1 MSRDVRFYAVG
12 QSPAAS
18 HGTGAPVDDP
28 AWPAGLQEAFW
39 RYERAL
45 LGNDLDALDELFLDE
60 PATLRADA
68 SGVLVGHAEIS
79 EFRRTR
85 GTRGGLPGPRT
96 VDRLHVQAH
105 GPAFAVLVA
114 EITRADGGRGLQTQ
128 VWVAVPD
135 DSGPGPGGQSRWR
148 VAAAHVSGSP
158 PPAPGVEVSTA
169 AVWRIRGEPLVAGA
183 DQGPLR
189 GLTVAVKD
197 LFAVAGHRAGAGNPA
212 WLAEAAPA
220 AEHAPAVAALLA
232 AGADVTG
239 LAQTDELAYSLS
251 GTNVHYGTPPNPT
264 APGVIPGGSSSGPAS
279 AVALGLVDV
288 GLGTDTGGSVRV
300 PASYCGLF
308 GIRPT
313 HGAVS
318 AAGVVPLA
326 PSFDTVGWL
335 TRDAATLARV
345 GAVLLPPPTPRCQR
359 RARCS
364 SPTTSS
370 PSRSPTPPP
379 RSPAPSRRSPRPSTC
394 RSGGCRRSRPAG
406 CATGSSPSATARVSR
421 RTRHTGRG
429 WPPTPASSAPASPA
443 GSPARRPSPTRS

>member
-1 MSRDVRFYAVG
+1 M
-12 QSPAAS
+12 
-18 HGTGAPVDDP
+18 
-28 AWPAGLQEAFW
+28 
-39 RYERAL
+39 
-45 LGNDLDALDELFLDE
+45 
-60 PATLRADA
+60 
-68 SGVLVGHAEIS
+68 
-79 EFRRTR
+79 
-85 GTRGGLPGPRT
+85 
-96 VDRLHVQAH
+96 
-105 GPAFAVLVA
+105 
-114 EITRADGGRGLQTQ
+114 
-128 VWVAVPD
+128 
-135 DSGPGPGGQSRWR
+135 
-148 VAAAHVSGSP
+148 
-158 PPAPGVEVSTA
+158 EVSTA

-345 GAVLLPPPTPRCQR
+345 GAVLLPPADP
-359 RARCS
+359 AL
-364 SPTTSS
+364 
-370 PSRSPTPPP
+370 
-379 RSPAPSRRSPRPSTC
+379 PAPGALLVADDLVALAEPDTAAALAGAVPSLAAAVDLPVRRV
-394 RSGGCRRSRPAG
+394 PAIAAG
-406 CATGSSPSATARVSR
+406 RLRDWFLAFRHGQGFEANQAHGAWVAAHPGVLGPGIAGRFAGAAAVTDEELTTARAVR
-421 RTRHTGRG
+421 AQVRATLGAALGTGAVLVV
-429 WPPTPASSAPASPA
+429 PATSGPAPAIDLAVEAKDRLRAATLTLTCAA
-443 GSPARRPSPTRS
+443 GLAGLPVVVLPLLLVRGRPVGLALIGAPGTDHALLALATRVTAAQA